1 VCVSLLAGIDFS
13 NDKLLQT
20 RVFSYTD
27 TQRYRLGVNYQMLP
41 VNQPKCPFHNNHID
55 GQMNFM
61 HRNEEVRPAGV
72 FLLSVCSQGRSESLS
87 PGIFLMHM
95 HGAAGSWEHVGFLL
109 LQPITVLSS
118 YPDLPALSPALLTL
132 HLPPA
137 TTHPH
142 AR

>member
-1 VCVSLLAGIDFS
+1 MTWALPSLGLCASVCVSPAAGIDFS

-61 HRNEEVRPAGV
+61 HRNEEV
-72 FLLSVCSQGRSESLS
+72 SL
-87 PGIFLMHM
+87 
-95 HGAAGSWEHVGFLL
+95 A
-109 LQPITVLSS
+109 
-118 YPDLPALSPALLTL
+118 
-132 HLPPA
+132 
-137 TTHPH
+137 
-142 AR
+142 